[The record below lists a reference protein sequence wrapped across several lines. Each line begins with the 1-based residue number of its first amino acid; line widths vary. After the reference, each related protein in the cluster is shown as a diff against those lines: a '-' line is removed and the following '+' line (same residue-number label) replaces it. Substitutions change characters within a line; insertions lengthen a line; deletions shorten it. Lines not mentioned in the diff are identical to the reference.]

1 MVKKINIGINVHH
14 MIRSG
19 QHNGFVAKVS
29 SQQFLLCS
37 PKKYTL
43 IGDSE
48 LAVGV
53 NVSVA
58 VCLSLVCGPVTNWQ
72 RDQDV
77 TPPSAQDSR
86 DSLQAPL
93 VTESVT

>member
-1 MVKKINIGINVHH
+1 MVKKINVGINVHH

-37 PKKYTL
+37 PKTYTL

-58 VCLSLVCGPVTNWQ
+58 VCLSLYV
-72 RDQDV
+72 
-77 TPPSAQDSR
+77 AQ
-86 DSLQAPL
+86 
-93 VTESVT
+93 

>member
-1 MVKKINIGINVHH
+1 MVKKINVGINVHH
-14 MIRSG
+14 MIPSG

-37 PKKYTL
+37 PKTTQLHTL

-53 NVSVA
+53 NVSVD
-58 VCLSLVCGPVTNWQ
+58 VCLSLYV
-72 RDQDV
+72 
-77 TPPSAQDSR
+77 AQ
-86 DSLQAPL
+86 
-93 VTESVT
+93 